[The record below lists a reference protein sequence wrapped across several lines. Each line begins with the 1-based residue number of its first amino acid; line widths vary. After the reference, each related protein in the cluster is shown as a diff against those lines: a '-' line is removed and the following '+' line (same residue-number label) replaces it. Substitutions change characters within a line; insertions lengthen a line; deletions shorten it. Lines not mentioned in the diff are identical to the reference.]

1 MLLNG
6 KEEMIHS
13 DDAGRPVPL
22 RWLCILESRCGR
34 SYIFW
39 SKKYRL
45 ARCWYLFIFCFYRW
59 HIIFSVFLLYITGE
73 RFNILNKF
81 HATCKSQTVPLL
93 FLGSFSSSVVTV
105 WGFIGDSALLSCSI
119 PESELKDRIED
130 LNVHW
135 RDDDGKHVFDINGRK
150 QAVEEQA
157 LKYKN
162 RVESFPDKQTKGNV
176 SIKLNSLKKKMQGNT
191 SVSSQGHF
199 KIKLT

>member
-1 MLLNG
+1 MIKIQRNVQYLECHRWMLLNG
-6 KEEMIHS
+6 EKEVTMQVE
-13 DDAGRPVPL
+13 PVPL
-22 RWLCILESRCGR
+22 RWLCILECRCGR

-81 HATCKSQTVPLL
+81 HATCKSQTVRLL

-119 PESELKDRIED
+119 PESEL
-130 LNVHW
+130 
-135 RDDDGKHVFDINGRK
+135 
-150 QAVEEQA
+150 Q
-157 LKYKN
+157 
-162 RVESFPDKQTKGNV
+162 DKR
-176 SIKLNSLKKKMQGNT
+176 
-191 SVSSQGHF
+191 F
-199 KIKLT
+199 KI